1 MAQFGGNKNPP
12 WAQQGGRQGPPGGGP
27 GAQPG
32 GGIDVPGLVGAF
44 GAAANAGQAGP
55 PVFHQGG
62 GGLPPGLGVGHLGVP
77 GGHGPA
83 VTLAA
88 MAGQP
93 VSSILSLFF
102 SKTAYLLCF
111 LVIYLRACVSRELRV
126 HGNPQRLA
134 PAVFEVLNITGT
146 PKAPYYGIS
155 VNRSFKFPNTGPVF
169 SLSS

>member
-93 VSSILSLFF
+93 VSSILSSFF
-102 SKTAYLLCF
+102 QHNSLPTF
-111 LVIYLRACVSRELRV
+111 LVIS
-126 HGNPQRLA
+126 
-134 PAVFEVLNITGT
+134 
-146 PKAPYYGIS
+146 
-155 VNRSFKFPNTGPVF
+155 PVAF
-169 SLSS
+169 V

>member
-93 VSSILSLFF
+93 VSSILSFF
-102 SKTAYLLCF
+102 SANSLPIL
-111 LVIYLRACVSRELRV
+111 LVIYLRVCVSTGAE
-126 HGNPQRLA
+126 GQSQ
-134 PAVFEVLNITGT
+134 NIMSGT
-146 PKAPYYGIS
+146 SG
-155 VNRSFKFPNTGPVF
+155 
-169 SLSS
+169 L

>member
-102 SKTAYLLCF
+102 SKKQPTYFSSDLSQGLC
-111 LVIYLRACVSRELRV
+111 
-126 HGNPQRLA
+126 
-134 PAVFEVLNITGT
+134 
-146 PKAPYYGIS
+146 
-155 VNRSFKFPNTGPVF
+155 
-169 SLSS
+169 